1 MLKNICHNRAL
12 ILNAQKQ
19 SDHGCGYVV
28 ADELPAGALDWVAI
42 LGVKTVLCLEPLT
55 DRFKGR
61 QGVFNRA
68 SDKYT
73 TTANKAVRRARM
85 HAVRDFVSLFLIHFM
100 DAELFCCHQI

>member
-1 MLKNICHNRAL
+1 MLQYGVL
-12 ILNAQKQ
+12 ILDAQQQ
-19 SDHGCGYVV
+19 SDNGGGDVV
-28 ADELPAGALDWVAI
+28 DDELPAGALDGIAI
-42 LGVKTVLCLEPLT
+42 LAVKTVLCLEPLT

-85 HAVRDFVSLFLIHFM
+85 HAVRDTVSLFLIHFM